1 MCIRDRQNS
10 YQNKTMQ
17 FGIVGLGLIGGSIAK
32 ALKAR
37 NFEVFA
43 EDLNRNY
50 LEAATKE
57 GLITGSINEIDQE
70 KEFILIICV
79 PVSAYADIF
88 SHHKDLMTKAQ
99 LVTDCASVKNTLSD
113 ELNSHPSLQKNYVF
127 SHPMAGS
134 ERSGFFHSDKD
145 LFKELFEDK
154 GVVSCRT
161 GKCSNQ
167 DGRLGFSC
175 PMDYEKAPHAI
186 GITELDHIDGNRY
199 NNTSD
204 NIQELCN
211 ACHVHKGKLS
221 GDLSKQNRYKN
232 SKTFKLIKGGNY
244 V

>member
-1 MCIRDRQNS
+1 MSSEEIRPFCCNKGCK
-10 YQNKTMQ
+10 NKTHAT
-17 FGIVGLGLIGGSIAK
+17 GNKNRPYRPICGTCHTSYSKLNK
-32 ALKAR
+32 A
-37 NFEVFA
+37 FW
-43 EDLNRNY
+43 
-50 LEAATKE
+50 
-57 GLITGSINEIDQE
+57 
-70 KEFILIICV
+70 
-79 PVSAYADIF
+79 
-88 SHHKDLMTKAQ
+88 
-99 LVTDCASVKNTLSD
+99 
-113 ELNSHPSLQKNYVF
+113 
-127 SHPMAGS
+127 
-134 ERSGFFHSDKD
+134 DKD

-167 DGRLGFSC
+167 DGRLGFPC

-211 ACHVHKGKLS
+211 ACHVYKGKLS

>member
-1 MCIRDRQNS
+1 MNRGLYTSSLDNFCFIVYNTTLKLHWYSMSSEEIRPYCCNKGCK
-10 YQNKTMQ
+10 NKTHAT
-17 FGIVGLGLIGGSIAK
+17 GNKNRPYRPICGTCHTSYSKLNK
-32 ALKAR
+32 A
-37 NFEVFA
+37 FW
-43 EDLNRNY
+43 
-50 LEAATKE
+50 
-57 GLITGSINEIDQE
+57 
-70 KEFILIICV
+70 
-79 PVSAYADIF
+79 
-88 SHHKDLMTKAQ
+88 
-99 LVTDCASVKNTLSD
+99 
-113 ELNSHPSLQKNYVF
+113 
-127 SHPMAGS
+127 
-134 ERSGFFHSDKD
+134 DKD

-167 DGRLGFSC
+167 DGRLGFPC

-211 ACHVHKGKLS
+211 ACHVYKGKLS